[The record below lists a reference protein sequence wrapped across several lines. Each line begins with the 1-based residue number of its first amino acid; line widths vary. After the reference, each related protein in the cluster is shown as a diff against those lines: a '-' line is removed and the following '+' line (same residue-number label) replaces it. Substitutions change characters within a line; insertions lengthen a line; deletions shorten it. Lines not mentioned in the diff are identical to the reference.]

1 MSVRVIFTRLLVA
14 LRPLDEVKRFRI
26 PWKEEKPDGTR
37 ASLAREQRGTASQL
51 TSVAPCRGEPRARS
65 LDVSHI
71 YARTWLAR
79 LVEDKQSSMCRCIL
93 IDGAGD
99 EEAARRRRTGG

>member
-1 MSVRVIFTRLLVA
+1 M
-14 LRPLDEVKRFRI
+14 E
-26 PWKEEKPDGTR
+26 
-37 ASLAREQRGTASQL
+37 LARPRWKRGTASQL
-51 TSVAPCRGEPRARS
+51 TSVAPCRGVPRALS

-99 EEAARRRRTGG
+99 EVAARRRRTGGETGRTNGAAARVVEGVMKHRADTPP